1 MNVKKV
7 YIPKETKF
15 ISDLEGYKIP
25 DGKCIVDKKVCGCGY
40 TQFCLNNRED
50 VILCSP
56 RLALLQNKSEQNPH
70 CHYFSA
76 IKLNKREINS
86 LGLITDD
93 DITQYIYKLQ
103 TDLVNN
109 YLFNRRASFSPIK
122 FLVTYDSLPKLVSIL
137 TSLGEDINR
146 YKIVVDEFQLI
157 FTDARF
163 KATIEMDFVT
173 YLNTYCKNVTYLSS
187 TPMLNNYLDQLPEFK
202 DLDYYEFVWD
212 NSRISLPK
220 ISHIKTDNLE
230 KSALEIIDM
239 YLSGDGPTKE
249 VDGVVY
255 KATSAVLYVNNVSM
269 LTSIIKNSKMT
280 PDQVNIITAQTLENK
295 RKIRKCGKGF
305 GFGHIP
311 ILGEPCKPITLC
323 TSTAFCGVD
332 MYNSYAKSYVFSDC
346 NLKTMAI
353 DISLELPQIV
363 GRQRLSSNV
372 FRYDVT
378 MYYLE
383 DLSSKTR
390 EEFEQEIETKNRNTF
405 NKISNFDFLD
415 KGGQDIDGQREL
427 LRRDAIHNQYF
438 DDYCSINKLDGR
450 PILNKLVRLSDI
462 RAWELQHYI
471 YANDYTVLRVLETV
485 GEVTSNEKTSDAV
498 EKMMSESYFEDRL
511 KYLCGYISENPN
523 EINNLPEKYKYFF
536 ENLPISEIEA
546 SGYRKR
552 DLTNKIEKL
561 KTRTDS
567 FSDDRLISEI
577 FKTFK
582 VGESYSNKIAKSTL
596 KRIFSG
602 RNICVK
608 ATDLNKYFE
617 ISRVKIKNPETGKYE
632 DGFKLIKKL
641 GDNS

>member
-1 MNVKKV
+1 MNVKQV
-7 YIPKETKF
+7 FIPKETKF

-40 TQFCLNNRED
+40 TQFCLNNGED

-70 CHYFSA
+70 CHYFSS
-76 IKLNKREINS
+76 ILLKKREMNS
-86 LGLITDD
+86 LGLVTNDD
-93 DITQYIYKLQ
+93 VTQYIYKFQ

-163 KATIEMDFVT
+163 KATVEMDFVT

-230 KSALEIIDM
+230 KSAIEIIDM

-255 KATSAVLYVNNVSM
+255 KATSAVLYINNVSM
-269 LTSIIKNSKMT
+269 LTSIIKNSKIT
-280 PDQVNIITAQTLENK
+280 PDQVNIITAQTPENK

-311 ILGEPCKPITLC
+311 VFGEPCKPITLC

-332 MYNSYAKSYVFSDC
+332 MYNPYSKSYVFSNC

-378 MYYLE
+378 MYYSE

-390 EEFEQEIETKNRNTF
+390 EEFEQEIETKNKNTF
-405 NKISNFDFLD
+405 SKISNFDYLD

-438 DDYCSINKLDGR
+438 DDYCSINKIDGR

-471 YANDYTVLRVLETV
+471 YENDYTVLRVLETV
-485 GEVTSNEKTSDAV
+485 GEITSNEKTSDAI

-511 KYLCGYISENPN
+511 KYLCGYISENPD
-523 EINNLPEKYKYFF
+523 EIKNLPGKYKYIF
-536 ENLPISEIEA
+536 ENLSVSEIMS
-546 SGYRKR
+546 SGYKKYNIDDKINRAINR
-552 DLTNKIEKL
+552 DKYLNDPNFADMIY
-561 KTRTDS
+561 
-567 FSDDRLISEI
+567 
-577 FKTFK
+577 KTFK
-582 VGESYSNKIAKSTL
+582 VGESYTNKFSKSTL
-596 KRIFSG
+596 QEIFSG
-602 RNICVK
+602 SDVCVK
-608 ATDLNKYFE
+608 ATDLKKYFE
-617 ISRVKIKNPETGKYE
+617 VYRVRIKNPDTGKYE
-632 DGFKLIKKL
+632 NGIKLLKKL
-641 GDNS
+641 K